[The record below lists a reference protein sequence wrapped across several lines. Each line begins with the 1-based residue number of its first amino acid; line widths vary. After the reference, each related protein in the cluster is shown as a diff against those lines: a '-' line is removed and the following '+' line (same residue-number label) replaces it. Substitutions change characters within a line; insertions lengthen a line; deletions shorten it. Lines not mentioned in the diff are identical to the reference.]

1 VPRSRSARV
10 AVLGTAQRRTPAPP
24 PNRTNAAVRRR
35 IVATGLVLVSLLLL
49 TIYVRESQG
58 GGLHGIQ
65 STGAAV
71 LKPFEVAANR
81 IARPFRDTAGWF
93 GDVLHAKSKAAKLQ
107 RENDDLRRNQVQYA
121 AAAHENRVL
130 RKLLRYES
138 GKRFPEDYRPVNAEV
153 INRPPSEFQ
162 QQVGIS
168 AGSDSGVRLH
178 DPVVTP
184 DGLVGQ
190 VTAVAR
196 STAEVTLLTDES
208 SAVSAL
214 DVRTRAGGIVQLGP
228 TGETNFD
235 RVTKD
240 QVVQR
245 GDIVI
250 TAGWRSKRFASIY
263 PRGIPVCRVTSW
275 SQKDTDLYKQ
285 IQCEPY
291 ADFSNLE
298 AVVVLVPKSR

>member
-1 VPRSRSARV
+1 VV
-10 AVLGTAQRRTPAPP
+10 QNAV
-24 PNRTNAAVRRR
+24 
-35 IVATGLVLVSLLLL
+35 
-49 TIYVRESQG
+49 
-58 GGLHGIQ
+58 
-65 STGAAV
+65 
-71 LKPFEVAANR
+71 
-81 IARPFRDTAGWF
+81 
-93 GDVLHAKSKAAKLQ
+93 
-107 RENDDLRRNQVQYA
+107 
-121 AAAHENRVL
+121 AAHENRVL
-130 RKLLRYES
+130 RRLLLYES
-138 GKRFPEDYRPVNAEV
+138 GKRFPEEYRPVNTEI

-162 QQVGIS
+162 QVVGIAAGTS
-168 AGSDSGVRLH
+168 AGIRLH

-184 DGLVGQ
+184 DGLIGQ

-196 STAEVTLLTDES
+196 TTAEVTLLTDES

-214 DVRTRAGGIVQLGP
+214 DVKTRAGGIVQLGP

-240 QVVQR
+240 QVVER

-263 PRGIPVCRVTSW
+263 PRGIPVCKVTSW

-291 ADFSNLE
+291 ADFSSLE
-298 AVVVLVPKSR
+298 AVVVLVPKTR